1 MGLFGLSKKPDPK
14 DQIKELQRKM
24 RNEMRALDRQIHQI
38 EREEEKVKREIK
50 EAVKKGDKDVCKV
63 LAKGIVRSRKA
74 ISRIYA
80 SKAQING
87 IIMSMSHQLS
97 SMRMAGS
104 IKASTDVMQ
113 QMSNLVK
120 VPEIAATMREM
131 SREMTK
137 IGIIDEMID
146 NTMESMD
153 PEDIEELADIE
164 VENTLWEITKGELGK
179 APTAQ
184 TNELGDGMIE
194 YRKEADKMLDSLN
207 ALNN

>member
-14 DQIKELQRKM
+14 EHIKELQRKM
-24 RNEMRALDRQIHQI
+24 RIEMRALDRQIHQI

-50 EAVKKGDKDVCKV
+50 EAAKKGDKDVCKV

-74 ISRIYA
+74 VSRIYA

-113 QMSNLVK
+113 QMSSLVK

-146 NTMESMD
+146 DTMESVD

-184 TNELGDGMIE
+184 TGELGDGMTE